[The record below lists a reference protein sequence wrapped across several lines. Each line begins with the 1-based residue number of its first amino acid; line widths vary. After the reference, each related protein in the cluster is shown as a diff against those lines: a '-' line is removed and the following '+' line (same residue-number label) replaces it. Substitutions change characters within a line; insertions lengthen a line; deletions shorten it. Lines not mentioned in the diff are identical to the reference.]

1 MRRYAA
7 AAGWIALVWIAL
19 WGDLSWANVV
29 GGVLVA
35 GLVLAAVPLPVPV
48 VSHRITLGPALHY
61 FVLFLRDLCVA
72 TFEVARQVFWPIARL
87 RPGVVAVPLRSHD
100 AGLLALVANTIT
112 LTPGTMTIE
121 VDPAGARLWVHVLH
135 LVPYGERAVV
145 EQAQALERLGARALG
160 VELPTGP
167 PSPPAP
173 PAPSAPSSP
182 EGTR

>member
-1 MRRYAA
+1 M
-7 AAGWIALVWIAL
+7 VWIAL

-35 GLVLAAVPLPVPV
+35 GFVLAAIPLPVPV
-48 VSHRITLGPALHY
+48 LAHRITPGPALRY

-100 AGLLALVANTIT
+100 PSLLALVANTIT

-121 VDPAGARLWVHVLH
+121 VDPARAQLWVHVLH

-145 EQAQALERLGARALG
+145 EQAQALERLGAKVLG
-160 VELPTGP
+160 VELTAGSP
-167 PSPPAP
+167 PSPRR
-173 PAPSAPSSP
+173 
-182 EGTR
+182 GLR

>member
-7 AAGWIALVWIAL
+7 AAGWITLVWIAL

-35 GLVLAAVPLPVPV
+35 GLVLAAIPLPVPV
-48 VSHRITLGPALHY
+48 VVHRISPGPALRY

-72 TFEVARQVFWPIARL
+72 TFEVARQVFWPVARL
-87 RPGVVAVPLRSHD
+87 RPAVVAVPLRSHD
-100 AGLLALVANTIT
+100 PSLLALVANTIT

-145 EQAQALERLGARALG
+145 EQAQALERLGARVLG
-160 VELPTGP
+160 VEMSG
-167 PSPPAP
+167 PPAP
-173 PAPSAPSSP
+173 PTPAAS
-182 EGTR
+182 EGAR